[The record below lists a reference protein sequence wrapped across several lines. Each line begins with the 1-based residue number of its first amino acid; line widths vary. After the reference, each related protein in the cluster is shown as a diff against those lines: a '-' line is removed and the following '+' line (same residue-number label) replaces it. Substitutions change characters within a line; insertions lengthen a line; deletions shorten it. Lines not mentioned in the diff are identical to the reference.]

1 MKIAV
6 CGSMTVSKKM
16 IEVETK
22 LIKLGHSVVLP
33 EFTKEY
39 AKLESADKMH
49 SESAKNKIN
58 YDLIRKYFDKIKE
71 VDAILIINET
81 KNNTENYIGGNSF
94 LEAGF
99 AHILNKTIFLLNP
112 LPDMSY
118 TDELVAMKPIVINSD
133 FSKIV

>member
-16 IEVETK
+16 IETEK
-22 LIKLGHSVVLP
+22 ELIKLGHSVVLP

-39 AKLESADKMH
+39 AKLESTDKMH

-58 YDLIRKYFDKIKE
+58 YDLIRKYFDKIKD

-99 AHILNKTIFLLNP
+99 AHILNKKIFLLNP
-112 LPDMSY
+112 MPNMGY
-118 TDELVAMKPIVINSD
+118 TDELVAMKPVVISSD
-133 FSKIV
+133 LSKIV

>member
-16 IEVETK
+16 IEAEK
-22 LIKLGHSVVLP
+22 ELIKLGHSVVLP

-39 AKLESADKMH
+39 TELESSDKIH
-49 SESAKNKIN
+49 SESVKNKIN
-58 YDLIRKYFDKIKE
+58 YDLIRKYFDKIKA

-81 KNNTENYIGGNSF
+81 RHNIENYIGGNSF

-99 AHILNKTIFLLNP
+99 AHILNKKIFLLNV
-112 LPDMSY
+112 LPNMIY
-118 TDELVAMKPIVINSD
+118 TDEIIAMKPIAINGD

>member
-1 MKIAV
+1 MKITI

-16 IEVETK
+16 IEAEK
-22 LIKLGHSVVLP
+22 ELIKLGHSVALP

-39 AKLESADKMH
+39 AMLESGQAMH
-49 SESAKNKIN
+49 SESFKNKMQHN
-58 YDLIRKYFDKIKE
+58 LIRKHYDKIKDS
-71 VDAILIINET
+71 DAILIINET

-99 AHILNKTIFLLNP
+99 AHVLNKKIFLLNP
-112 LPDMSY
+112 VPNMGY
-118 TDELVAMKPIVINSD
+118 TDELAAMAPIIINGD

>member
-22 LIKLGHSVVLP
+22 LVKLGHSVVLP

>member
-16 IEVETK
+16 VAVETE
-22 LIKLGHSVVLP
+22 LVKLGHSVVLP

-39 AKLESADKMH
+39 AKLESTDKMH

-71 VDAILIINET
+71 VDAILIINEARH
-81 KNNTENYIGGNSF
+81 NIENYIGGNSF

-99 AHILNKTIFLLNP
+99 AHILNKKIFLLNP
-112 LPDMSY
+112 LPNMGY
-118 TDELVAMKPIVINSD
+118 TDELVAMKPVVINGN
-133 FSKIV
+133 FSKIM